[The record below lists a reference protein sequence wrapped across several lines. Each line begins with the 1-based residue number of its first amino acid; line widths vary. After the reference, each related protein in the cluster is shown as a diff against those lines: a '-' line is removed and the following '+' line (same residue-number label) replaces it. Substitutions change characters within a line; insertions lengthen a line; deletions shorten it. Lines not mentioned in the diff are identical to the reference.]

1 MIRTTAGGQPSAMN
15 TSRAEILLVDDEAAI
30 RFGVG
35 DFLAS
40 KGFIVREAASVAA
53 ALETV
58 RTAPPDAMVIDYRL
72 ADGNALD
79 VIPRVREID
88 PRIFIVL
95 LTAHGSIELAVEAV
109 KAGAEQLLTKPVDL
123 ETLLVV
129 LRRGLESRR
138 NRQRQ
143 MASERLDAR
152 RELRPFLGESN
163 AVRALERGARKLAAA
178 DSPVLLLGETGTGK
192 RELARWLH
200 DNGPRAGGPF
210 ADLNCAG
217 LSRQL
222 LASELFGHERGAF
235 RGAGDTKA
243 GLLEVANRGTLFLD
257 EIGDVDTEVQ
267 PELLRVLEDRH
278 FRRLGSDRDR
288 PVDVR
293 LIVATRHDLG
303 RMARENKFCTDLYFR
318 INTIPLH
325 LPPLRERRQDIP
337 ALAEALVE
345 ELAYDFGRR
354 SRTLTC
360 EALRILQSYDW
371 PGNLRELRNV
381 LERAVLLSENG
392 PIDVADLSS
401 LPAAVHRGTAVK
413 VMAPFLMRR

>member
-1 MIRTTAGGQPSAMN
+1 MS

-35 DFLAS
+35 DFLVS
-40 KGFIVREAASVAA
+40 KGFTVREAATAA
-53 ALETV
+53 EALAAVEAA
-58 RTAPPDAMVIDYRL
+58 RPDAMVIDYRL
-72 ADGNALD
+72 PDGDALGL
-79 VIPRVREID
+79 IPRVREID

-109 KAGAEQLLTKPVDL
+109 KAGAEQFLTKPVDL
-123 ETLLVV
+123 DTLLVV
-129 LRRGLESRR
+129 LRRGLDSRR
-138 NRQRQ
+138 HRQRQ
-143 MASERLDAR
+143 MASERLESR
-152 RELRPFLGESN
+152 RELRPFLGDSN
-163 AVRALERGARKLAAA
+163 AVRALERAARKLAAA

-222 LASELFGHERGAF
+222 LESELFGHERDAF
-235 RGAGDTKA
+235 RGAAETKI

-267 PELLRVLEDRH
+267 PELLQVLEDRH
-278 FRRLGSDRDR
+278 FRRVGGDRDL

-293 LIVATRHDLG
+293 LVVATRHDLG
-303 RMARENKFCTDLYFR
+303 QMARENRFCTDLYFR

-337 ALAEALVE
+337 VLAAALVE
-345 ELAYDFGRR
+345 ELADDFGRR
-354 SRTLTC
+354 SADLTPH
-360 EALRILQSYDW
+360 ALRVLQAYDW
-371 PGNLRELRNV
+371 PGNLRELRNI
-381 LERAVLLSENG
+381 LERAVLLNESG
-392 PIDVADLSS
+392 HIDAGDLCSI
-401 LPAAVHRGTAVK
+401 PAAAHRGTVAK
-413 VMAPFLMRR
+413 PLAPFLLRR